1 LTFQPLE
8 AAHAWQSPDQEQE
21 FEMITLKVPDM
32 TCGHCAGVVTKAVQ
46 SIDAE
51 ARVDIDLKA
60 QTVTVHTTA
69 DNETVS
75 RALETAGYPVA
86 PSVSG

>member
-1 LTFQPLE
+1 
-8 AAHAWQSPDQEQE
+8 
-21 FEMITLKVPDM
+21 MITLKVPDM

-46 SIDAE
+46 SIDAA

-60 QTVTVHTTA
+60 QTVTI
-69 DNETVS
+69 ETKAGSATVM
-75 RALETAGYPVA
+75 RALDIAGYPAA